1 MIIQCEQCSTKFRLD
16 DSKVTAKGV
25 KVRCAKCKHVFSV
38 KQEQP
43 AEEGVSDFG
52 ALLDQKSDFTPEEQP
67 VPEEQQEHSFSS
79 PPAGFEANTF
89 DEQTFQ
95 DNPFNTDAP
104 EAPHDTEQ
112 FQADDVSNFYPTDN
126 EQNFS
131 STQEE
136 LKTPAGDV
144 EFSGFDFDGL
154 SSSSEEVPT
163 EPVIAD
169 EYGMPPLASVPESSS
184 PAADDEYGSL
194 GFGSDNLFGDAV
206 APPAEEPDVPINFEF
221 QMDEFADSLGGQDTA
236 HEKGIAGEPK
246 QEEPFSL
253 GEIDFGDELTAV
265 AVQEVNP
272 DALKPGEDFLF
283 APLGSAA
290 GKQVPAMEETVKFPP
305 QGNNTPSEEEQEEL
319 PPLSITSRRK
329 QSSAVTLLLSILGI
343 IVLAVLG
350 FYGYT
355 TFLAPQSGPAQ
366 ESGRIALRSVQ
377 ANYLKNNTAGN
388 ILVIS
393 GEAVNDYKKPRAAIQ
408 IKGLVYGPDGQVI
421 TSKVAYGGNPLTPE
435 QLATMPM
442 EKIEAAMANQ
452 FGDSLANLEV
462 APGKAIPF
470 MIVIPEPPAE
480 AKDYG
485 VEPAGSTVATSK
497 Q

>member
-43 AEEGVSDFG
+43 ADEGISDFG
-52 ALLDQKSDFTPEEQP
+52 ALLDQKSNFTLEEQSTPEEQ
-67 VPEEQQEHSFSS
+67 QDHSFTS
-79 PPAGFEANTF
+79 PQTSFEANTF
-89 DEQTFQ
+89 NEQTFQ
-95 DNPFNTDAP
+95 DNPFSTDAP
-104 EAPHDTEQ
+104 ETPHDTEQ
-112 FQADDVSNFYPTDN
+112 FQADDVSSFYPPDD

-131 STQEE
+131 MTQEE
-136 LKTPAGDV
+136 PQTPAGDV
-144 EFSGFDFDGL
+144 EFSGFDFGGL
-154 SSSSEEVPT
+154 SSSTEEVPT

-184 PAADDEYGSL
+184 PAADDEYSSL
-194 GFGSDNLFGDAV
+194 DFGSDNLFGDAV
-206 APPAEEPDVPINFEF
+206 TPPAEEPDMPINFEF

-236 HEKGIAGEPK
+236 HEKGKAGEPK

-283 APLGSAA
+283 APLGGAT

-305 QGNNTPSEEEQEEL
+305 PGVSTPSEEQEEL

-355 TFLAPQSGPAQ
+355 AFLAPQSGPAQ
-366 ESGRIALRSVQ
+366 EAGRIALRSVQ
-377 ANYLKNNTAGN
+377 ATYLKNSTAGN

-462 APGKAIPF
+462 APGKAISF

-480 AKDYG
+480 ASDYG
-485 VEPAGSTVATSK
+485 VEPAGSTVATGK